1 MSQLSINT
9 TQNVVISFNAASPGE
24 RMLASFI
31 DLVIQFVYLEL
42 MFELIFPALGLT
54 DYLRRLDDWSA
65 MAVYIVFYLPVAF
78 YSIAQEGFFEGRTIG
93 KRIVKIKVV
102 KIDGYQASFGD
113 YFMRW
118 VFRIIDMGTIFTGI
132 ILLVATKKTQRLGD
146 IAAGTAVITLR
157 NRVTIDSTILIEV
170 EDNYQPQFPL
180 VVRLSD
186 NDVRII
192 KDTFES
198 ARRHADYRTLERLA
212 EKIEQ
217 VCGFRN
223 PLSSKE
229 AFISTVM
236 KDYNYYTQKM

>member
-1 MSQLSINT
+1 MTQLSINT
-9 TQNVVISFNAASPGE
+9 TQNVVIKFNAASVGE
-24 RMLASFI
+24 RMLAGLI
-31 DLVIQFVYLEL
+31 DLVIQFAYLQL
-42 MFELIFPALGLT
+42 VFNLIFSFFGFKQ
-54 DYLRRLDDWSA
+54 YLSTLDQWSE
-65 MAVYIVFYLPVAF
+65 MAVYILFYLPVAF
-78 YSIAQEGFFEGRTIG
+78 YSVVQEGFFEGRTIG
-93 KRIVKIKVV
+93 KYIVKIKVV

-118 VFRIIDMGTIFTGI
+118 VLRIIDFGTVVTGL
-132 ILLVATKKTQRLGD
+132 ILLITTKKTQRLGD

-170 EDNYQPQFPL
+170 EDDYRPQFPL

-186 NDVRII
+186 NDMRII

-217 VCGFRN
+217 VCGFKN
-223 PLSSKE
+223 PLSTKE